1 MNAQTQPYNV
11 LKNRAAEYLRYSSD
25 MQNEA
30 TISAQHRIVET
41 FAEQEGYTIVKSYVD
56 EAESATTS
64 DNRSSFLQML
74 SDAKKGY
81 FDYIIVWQF
90 SRFARNKE
98 ESVIYKAMLRKIGV
112 RVISA
117 TEKTDDTPSGKLL
130 EGILEVLNQYFSDNL
145 SVEVKKGK
153 KENVLTGKH
162 AGGALPYGIYK
173 EEETTLFKIDEKK
186 GAAVRLIFDLY
197 LKGFGARRIAA
208 QLQEKGYLPAKG
220 KTWVATTIRQILN
233 NEAYIGIYNY
243 TLNKGAKDEEN
254 YKLDN
259 IYPPIIDAKTW
270 ALSRKLKLEKKPKR
284 AARNRLYLLSGK
296 AVCGCCER
304 NYVGHNSSHTYKGV
318 KVKHYYYRCNG
329 KKQMGKHA
337 ERCTNKD
344 VNAEKL
350 ETWVLE
356 KIAEHI
362 LNDKAIDKI
371 LDSVTKKIK
380 SKTKN
385 SDTNIKK
392 LEKEA
397 TEINDKIDRFLDLY
411 GDGKISKARL
421 NEKTQNLETVLANI
435 RLELDQLKNL
445 NSTDIDLTAVRAF
458 LLKHKANMQNMNEE
472 TKKALIDTFVHK
484 IIIESD
490 KVTLT
495 LKIDEELS
503 ESMDISYSGVD
514 MLHTAVTIRHIYTT
528 EIAASFDEATKR
540 RYSIYDPDYAKYDA
554 KRREYRQAK
563 KAQLTNS

>member
-1 MNAQTQPYNV
+1 MSAQTQPYNV
-11 LKNRAAEYLRYSSD
+11 LVNRAAEYLRYSSD
-25 MQNEA
+25 GQNEA

-41 FAEQEGYTIVKSYVD
+41 FAEQEGYQIVKSYVD
-56 EAESATTS
+56 EAETATTS
-64 DNRSSFLQML
+64 DNRDAFLQML
-74 SDAKKGY
+74 ADAKKGY

-197 LKGFGARRIAA
+197 IKGFGARRIAA

-220 KTWVATTIRQILN
+220 KTWGAGTIRQILD

-243 TLNKGAKDEEN
+243 TLNKGTKDEET
-254 YKLDN
+254 YKLDD
-259 IYPPIIDAKTW
+259 IYPPIIDGKTW
-270 ALSRKLKLEKKPKR
+270 AISRKIKLEKKPKR
-284 AARNRLYLLSGK
+284 SARNRLYLLTGK

-304 NYVGHNSSHTYKGV
+304 NYVGHSSSQTRKGE

-329 KKQMGKHA
+329 RKNTGKHIGS
-337 ERCTNKD
+337 CTNKD
-344 VNAEKL
+344 VNAEKI

-362 LNDKAIDKI
+362 LSDKAIETI
-371 LDSVTKKIK
+371 LDSVAKKVKDK
-380 SKTKN
+380 SKN
-385 SDTNIKK
+385 SDRNIKK

-397 TEINDKIDRFLDLY
+397 ADINAKIDRFLDLY

-421 NEKTQNLETVLANI
+421 NEKTENLETVLANV
-435 RLELDQLKNL
+435 RLELDQLKKL
-445 NSTDIDLTAVRAF
+445 NGTDIDLPAVRAF
-458 LLKHKANMQNMNEE
+458 LLKHRANMQDANEE
-472 TKKALIDTFVHK
+472 TKKALIDAFVHRVV
-484 IIIESD
+484 IGSD
-490 KVTLT
+490 NITLT
-495 LKIDEELS
+495 LKVDEELDETVLNGDS
-503 ESMDISYSGVD
+503 DVFMSLS
-514 MLHTAVTIRHIYTT
+514 AVTIRPIYTT
-528 EIAASFDEATKR
+528 EVMAPFDEVTKK
-540 RYSIYDPDYAKYDA
+540 RYSIYDPDYHKYDA
-554 KRREYRQAK
+554 KRREYRQARKAK
-563 KAQLTNS
+563 K

>member
-1 MNAQTQPYNV
+1 MTNTPYNV

-25 MQNEA
+25 NQNEA

-41 FAEQEGYTIVKSYVD
+41 FAEQEGYNIVKSYVD

-64 DNRSSFLQML
+64 DNRDAFLQML

-112 RVISA
+112 KVISA

-186 GAAVRLIFDLY
+186 AAAVRLIFDLY
-197 LKGFGARRIAA
+197 IKGFGARRIAA

-220 KTWVATTIRQILN
+220 KTWVSSTVRQILD

-243 TLNKGAKDEEN
+243 TLNKGTKDEET
-254 YKLDN
+254 YKLDD
-259 IYPPIIDAKTW
+259 IYPPIIDGKTW
-270 ALSRKLKLEKKPKR
+270 AISRKIKLEKKPKR
-284 AARNRLYLLSGK
+284 SARNRLYLLTGK
-296 AVCGCCER
+296 AVCGCCDC
-304 NYVGHNSSHTYKGV
+304 NYVGHSSSQTRKGE

-329 KKQMGKHA
+329 KKQTGKH
-337 ERCTNKD
+337 EGRCTNKD
-344 VNAEKL
+344 VNAEKI

-362 LNDKAIDKI
+362 LSDKAIETI
-371 LDSVTKKIK
+371 LDSVTKKVKDK
-380 SKTKN
+380 SKN
-385 SDTNIKK
+385 SDKNIKK

-397 TEINDKIDRFLDLY
+397 NEINEKIDRFLDLY
-411 GDGKISKARL
+411 GDGKISKSRL
-421 NEKTQNLETVLANI
+421 NEKTENLEKVLATV
-435 RLELDQLKNL
+435 RLELEQLKNL
-445 NSTDIDLTAVRAF
+445 NSTDVDLNAVRAF
-458 LLKHKANMQNMNEE
+458 LLKHRANMQDANEE
-472 TKKALIDTFVHK
+472 TKKALIDAFVHK
-484 IIIESD
+484 IVIGGD
-490 KVTLT
+490 NVTLT
-495 LKIDEELS
+495 LKVDEELDETITNGDS
-503 ESMDISYSGVD
+503 DVFMSLSAVGTRHI
-514 MLHTAVTIRHIYTT
+514 VTI
-528 EIAASFDEATKR
+528 EVVAPFDEATKR
-540 RYSIYDPDYAKYDA
+540 RYSPYDPDYHKYSA
-554 KRREYRQAK
+554 ERRAYRQARKSK
-563 KAQLTNS
+563 KQ

>member
-1 MNAQTQPYNV
+1 MTNQPYNV

-25 MQNEA
+25 GQNEA
-30 TISAQHRIVET
+30 TIHAQRRIVNT
-41 FAEQEGYTIVKSYVD
+41 FAEQEGYNIVKSYVD
-56 EAESATTS
+56 EAETATTS
-64 DNRSSFLQML
+64 DNRTSFLQML

-98 ESVIYKAMLRKIGV
+98 ESVIYKAMLRKVGV

-130 EGILEVLNQYFSDNL
+130 EGMLEVLNQYFSDNL

-186 GAAVRLIFDLY
+186 AAAVRLVFDLY
-197 LKGFGARRIAA
+197 LKGYGARRIAA
-208 QLQEKGYLPAKG
+208 QLQDKGYLPAKG

-243 TLNKGAKDEEN
+243 TLNRGAKDEET

-259 IYPPIIDAKTW
+259 VYPPIIDAKTW
-270 ALSRKLKLEKKPKR
+270 AMSRKLKLEKKPKR

-304 NYVGHNSSHTYKGV
+304 NYVGHNSSHTYKDK

-329 KKQMGKHA
+329 KKQMGKHSG
-337 ERCTNKD
+337 RCTNKD

-350 ETWVLE
+350 EAWVLE

-362 LNDKAIDKI
+362 LSDKAIETI
-371 LDSVTKKIK
+371 LDSVTKKVKDK
-380 SKTKN
+380 SKN
-385 SDTNIKK
+385 SNKNIKK

-397 TEINDKIDRFLDLY
+397 NEINEKIDRFLDLY

-421 NEKTQNLETVLANI
+421 NEKTENLEKVLANV
-435 RLELDQLKNL
+435 RLELEQLKTL
-445 NSTDIDLTAVRAF
+445 NSTDVDIAAVRAF
-458 LLKHKANMQNMNEE
+458 LIKHKANIQGSNEE

-484 IIIESD
+484 VVIASD

-495 LKIDEELS
+495 LKVDDNLDET
-503 ESMDISYSGVD
+503 MHISDGVVD
-514 MLHTAVTIRHIYTT
+514 MFHNAVAHKHIYTF
-528 EIAASFDEATKR
+528 EVVAPFEEASKK
-540 RYSIYDPDYAKYDA
+540 RYSKYDPDYHTYDA
-554 KRREYRQAK
+554 ERRKRRQAK
-563 KAQLTNS
+563 KKEKAAIK